1 MKNVTITD
9 ISGDDV
15 EFDQTIDSDEVIAL
29 AGGVAV
35 NGDVDDSAINTGVN
49 TGIMAG
55 DDVDLDHSV
64 VGSGN
69 TQLNDSTVGAFS
81 GRGDATNIQGENLN
95 LGSGDLVDVDTD
107 GGDAQVVNGN
117 GNQTFGDIDVDA
129 DGAAPSNFVFGNGN
143 DANALQDN
151 STTIEDSLNTDNSVE
166 DSGNTTVDDSLNQV
180 TEDNDTST
188 VQVDDS
194 LNQTA
199 EDNDTTTIGVDVSET
214 DNSFVSDDDTL
225 TSDASFQEAEVDLL
239 GSDNDVDLDFDDD
252 AI

>member
-15 EFDQTIDSDEVIAL
+15 DFDQKIDSDSVTAL

-81 GRGDATNIQGENLN
+81 GRGDATNIQGENVN
-95 LGSGDLVDVDTD
+95 MGSGDLVDVDTD
-107 GGDAQVVNGN
+107 GGDAQLVNGN

-151 STTIEDSLNTDNSVE
+151 STTIEDSFNTDNSVE
-166 DSGNTTVDDSLNQV
+166 DSFNTSIEDSGNFFSQ
-180 TEDNDTST
+180 
-188 VQVDDS
+188 
-194 LNQTA
+194 
-199 EDNDTTTIGVDVSET
+199 DNDTTELSVD
-214 DNSFVSDDDTL
+214 DSFNT
-225 TSDASFQEAEVDLL
+225 EVE
-239 GSDNDVDLDFDDD
+239 DNDVTTFDFEQTFEDNSQVFDNDSFQAELEIDAADVELLDATDNDID
-252 AI
+252 IEI